1 MSIQFK
7 KGSEQELD
15 INNDIIQSAEIVDT
29 DWIRYAG
36 GTDEDVDMQGI
47 DLILKVK
54 GHELYF
60 QHVAQVTQITNLD
73 QHAGLDEL
81 NKEELYEFL
90 SKELELSPRKVAYV
104 LEKADQ
110 IHYFCDNYYYNKM
123 VGKLR

>member
-1 MSIQFK
+1 MNIQFK
-7 KGSEQELD
+7 KDSEQELD
-15 INNDIIQSAEIVDT
+15 INNAIIQSAEIVDT
-29 DWIRYAG
+29 DLIRYAG
-36 GTDEDVDMQGI
+36 GENEDVDMQGI

-60 QHVAQVTQITNLD
+60 QHESMVTQIKNLD